1 MSNETFE
8 RGALDGKDREQLQA
22 IAGALGLKAVS
33 RLKKAELVEAI
44 LGATNGSRNGDRSG
58 DDGSGDEAAD
68 TRRKIRS
75 TASAKSDLDA
85 LAEEEAAIAATT
97 TGGEPEIIPVGPD
110 APSPRNRRFAIAFG
124 RPAPARQRT

>member
-44 LGATNGSRNGDRSG
+44 LGSTNGASNS
-58 DDGSGDEAAD
+58 SSKEAA
-68 TRRKIRS
+68 S
-75 TASAKSDLDA
+75 
-85 LAEEEAAIAATT
+85 
-97 TGGEPEIIPVGPD
+97 
-110 APSPRNRRFAIAFG
+110 
-124 RPAPARQRT
+124 